1 MDILFD
7 FFIGGLL
14 GGAIEKYRGVDKG
27 MFGYFRPLYGCGAAL
42 TSESFVKNF
51 VITSVLESYTG
62 FVYNVDNCL
71 WDYSEYQDAIGSW
84 SPVNCLGFALAA
96 TLYHRVKKAF
106 ICG

>member
-7 FFIGGLL
+7 FFMGGLL
-14 GGAIEKYRGVDKG
+14 GGALEKIAGVEKG

-62 FVYNVDNCL
+62 LVYNSNNQL
-71 WDYSEYQDAIGSW
+71 WDYSAHQDAIGSW
-84 SPVNCLGFALAA
+84 SPINCLGFALAA
-96 TLYHRVKKAF
+96 TLYHKIKHAF
-106 ICG
+106 VLR